1 MTSSARARID
11 GGTVRPSALAVFR
24 LTTNSNLVG
33 CSTGRSAGFSPFSPL
48 RTDSRQLV
56 SKIYWW
62 QSAKNGIMRQL
73 EWPKPTGFVCFAPAL
88 REDPGGC
95 GSADHPKI
103 ARTAEVELRPAPLF
117 GSGSAGLG
125 STKKQP
131 IGDGPNLGSK
141 PWPCDAARYPSLY

>member
-1 MTSSARARID
+1 
-11 GGTVRPSALAVFR
+11 
-24 LTTNSNLVG
+24 
-33 CSTGRSAGFSPFSPL
+33 
-48 RTDSRQLV
+48 V